1 MGDEPGGLGKVAWLI
16 PKPFSA
22 APRSTITPK
31 PDSAGDKKCPSR
43 AAPPRRSPSL
53 CIGGSR
59 PQVRWSAFTD
69 TVGDQ
74 ATVDLSEL
82 SGPCGREYEGVR
94 SDGIW
99 RSAPE
104 TGCSHAVVLLS
115 FVRPGEERFAG
126 SRIPRH
132 LPKPRHPDRD
142 VLLGRDLLELVND
155 KRYHAGDSFTFAS
168 EVLERV
174 RAGRRQHAVRCL
186 LE

>member
-1 MGDEPGGLGKVAWLI
+1 
-16 PKPFSA
+16 
-22 APRSTITPK
+22 
-31 PDSAGDKKCPSR
+31 
-43 AAPPRRSPSL
+43 
-53 CIGGSR
+53 
-59 PQVRWSAFTD
+59 
-69 TVGDQ
+69 
-74 ATVDLSEL
+74 
-82 SGPCGREYEGVR
+82 
-94 SDGIW
+94 
-99 RSAPE
+99 
-104 TGCSHAVVLLS
+104 VLLS

-142 VLLGRDLLELVND
+142 VLPASIHVRELGRDLLELVND